1 MEIFYV
7 GGCDIFL
14 LFFMFDEEVQILYRI
29 YYQGE
34 EGLKKFL
41 IERNLRFVVYIVK
54 RFENIKVNFEDFV
67 LIGIIGLIKVINI
80 YNLNKNIK
88 FVIYVLKCIE
98 NEILMFLR

>member
-1 MEIFYV
+1 M
-7 GGCDIFL
+7 
-14 LFFMFDEEVQILYRI
+14 
-29 YYQGE
+29 
-34 EGLKKFL
+34 KKFL